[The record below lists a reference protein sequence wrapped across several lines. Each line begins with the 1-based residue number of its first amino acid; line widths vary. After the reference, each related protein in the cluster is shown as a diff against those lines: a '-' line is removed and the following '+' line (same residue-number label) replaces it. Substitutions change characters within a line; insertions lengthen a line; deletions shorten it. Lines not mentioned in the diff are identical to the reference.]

1 MSESAMI
8 KNNSKKHKVKKRA
21 NPAASFIMMSLIMV
35 AGSGRVCAD
44 TEARFVSPDTNTPFN
59 LPGKPVAIVVCPT
72 FGGGNWGLHYTELT
86 LKSECRMNRCSGSVQ
101 GTNHQYFGS
110 LSRASSNQKLYDLNS
125 KGYRFAQIIH
135 PDMVSNG
142 EDMLI
147 NSYMGNLEVISSG
160 LGSKY
165 TLPMQPGPHTVRLTA
180 SADRMFSL
188 TALVNMGCVIGTY

>member
-21 NPAASFIMMSLIMV
+21 NPAASFIMMGLIMV

-44 TEARFVSPDTNTPFN
+44 TEAHFVSPDTGTPFT
-59 LPGKPVAIVVCPT
+59 LPGKNVAIVVCPT

-86 LKSECRMNRCSGSVQ
+86 LQSDCQMNRCSGRLQ

-110 LSRASSNQKLYDLNS
+110 LSRASSAQKLYELGV
-125 KGYRFAQIIH
+125 KGYHFPKSIN
-135 PDMVSNG
+135 PEMVSNG

-147 NSYMGNLEVISSG
+147 GNYMGNLEVISSD
-160 LGSKY
+160 LGSQY
-165 TLPMQPGPHTVRLTA
+165 TLPMQPGAHTVRLTA
-180 SADRMFSL
+180 SVDRMFSL
-188 TALVNMGCVIGTY
+188 AALVRMGCVIGTS

>member
-1 MSESAMI
+1 MI

-44 TEARFVSPDTNTPFN
+44 TEAHFVSPDTDTPFT

-86 LKSECRMNRCSGSVQ
+86 LQSDCRMNRCSGRVQ

-110 LSRASSNQKLYDLNS
+110 LTRASSSQKLYELNR
-125 KGYRFAQIIH
+125 KGYHFAKILT

-147 NSYMGNLEVISSG
+147 GIFMGNLEVISSD
-160 LGSKY
+160 LGSQY
-165 TLPMQPGPHTVRLTA
+165 TLPMQPGAHKVRLTA
-180 SADRMFSL
+180 SADGMSRL
-188 TALVNMGCVIGTY
+188 PALVDMGCVIGTS